1 MRERGAGLAF
11 ALVLNAML
19 LLALL
24 TMGHMTQQKR
34 DERELVTFDVKPQ
47 GEEKKEEKAEKR
59 SEEREEQEEEAA
71 PPERT
76 QPPEPVVRRPPLPV
90 PPRNPVPDPPPLPFL
105 TITREDMASADIG
118 KMPGKEKA
126 GTGQGSQVAAAGPG
140 EGPGGVQLFDAEW
153 YRRPTHA
160 ELSPYVP
167 ANAPPR
173 GYGLVACQTIER
185 YHVENCQILS
195 ESPPGSGLARAV
207 RLAAWQFLVLPPR
220 VNGKVMV
227 GSWVRIRIDYNRV
240 AASSA
245 AEDREGG

>member
-1 MRERGAGLAF
+1 
-11 ALVLNAML
+11 ML

-24 TMGHMTQQKR
+24 TMGHMTQQPR

-47 GEEKKEEKAEKR
+47 GEEKKEEEATKR
-59 SEEREEQEEEAA
+59 SEKREEQEAA
-71 PPERT
+71 PPERA
-76 QPPEPVVRRPPLPV
+76 EPVVRRPPLPV
-90 PPRNPVPDPPPLPFL
+90 PTRNPVPDPPPPLPFL
-105 TITREDMASADIG
+105 TITRDEMASADIG

-126 GTGQGSQVAAAGPG
+126 GTEKAGTGEGSKVAAAGPG
-140 EGPGGVQLFDAEW
+140 EGPGGVQLYDAEW

-167 ANAPPR
+167 ASAPPR

-195 ESPPGSGLARAV
+195 ESPPGSGLARAI

-240 AASSA
+240 PASSA
-245 AEDREGG
+245 SEGQEGG

>member
-1 MRERGAGLAF
+1 MRERGAGLLF

-47 GEEKKEEKAEKR
+47 GEEKKEEKATKR
-59 SEEREEQEEEAA
+59 SEERKEEEEEAA

-76 QPPEPVVRRPPLPV
+76 EPVVRRPPLPV
-90 PPRNPVPDPPPLPFL
+90 PTRQPIPEPPSPLPFL

-126 GTGQGSQVAAAGPG
+126 GTGEGSTVAAAGPG

-173 GYGLVACQTIER
+173 GYGLVACQTVDR
-185 YHVENCQILS
+185 YHVENCQTLS

-240 AASSA
+240 PAPSGAGES
-245 AEDREGG
+245 GGG